1 MFGFTLL
8 FFALNTVL
16 MSILNGQKEIKKYV
30 FLNILNNIFML
41 LITCL
46 LIYKLNIIGALYALV
61 MNQSITFFITVIFL
75 FKSNWFKFEYF
86 TKGIC
91 KESFFKLSKFSLM
104 TIVSIIMGP
113 LSLLIVRNYIGDN
126 LGWDKA
132 GYWQGVW
139 YISSIYLMIITTSLS
154 VYYLPKLSELK
165 DKNDLKKKY

>member
-1 MFGFTLL
+1 
-8 FFALNTVL
+8 
-16 MSILNGQKEIKKYV
+16 
-30 FLNILNNIFML
+30 
-41 LITCL
+41 
-46 LIYKLNIIGALYALV
+46 
-61 MNQSITFFITVIFL
+61 
-75 FKSNWFKFEYF
+75 
-86 TKGIC
+86 
-91 KESFFKLSKFSLM
+91 M